1 VGLVRGK
8 ADVAVFLAIAF
19 GFSWLVA
26 LVIWRAGWMVAQPA
40 DPRATAA
47 LVVYVAGPAVAAI
60 ACALLFDKGRRAQA
74 LGFSTPFN
82 AWLIWAWLIPT
93 LLVAVTLAI
102 TLAFSGRAYRSADG
116 ASIALALIV
125 MPLINTPLL
134 LGEELGW
141 RGWLWDRWRRLGFW
155 RNVVATGVV
164 WGLWHAP
171 IIALGHNYPDQ
182 PISGPVLMVLVTLL
196 LAPTFHLVRERGG
209 SVWHATLFH
218 GTYNAV
224 STLAIA
230 LVADVSMPWTGV
242 VGVGG
247 LAASAAS
254 VPVVWAVR
262 RRLAPTSSRQA
273 LGK

>member
-1 VGLVRGK
+1 MRLVRGK
-8 ADVAVFLAIAF
+8 ADVAVFFAIAF

-40 DPRATAA
+40 DPRATMA

-60 ACALLFDKGRRAQA
+60 ACALLFDKGRRAEA
-74 LGFSTPFN
+74 LGFSNPFN

-93 LLVAVTLAI
+93 LLAAGTLAI
-102 TLAFSGRAYRSADG
+102 TLVFSGRDYQPANG
-116 ASIALALIV
+116 TSIALALIV

-141 RGWLWDRWRRLGFW
+141 RGWLWDRWRGLGFW
-155 RNVVATGVV
+155 RNVLATGVV

-171 IIALGHNYPDQ
+171 IVALGHNYPGQ
-182 PISGPVLMVLVTLL
+182 PLSGPALMVLVTLL

-209 SVWHATLFH
+209 SVWHASLFH

-230 LVADVSMPWTGV
+230 LVADISMPWTGV
-242 VGVGG
+242 VGIGG
-247 LAASAAS
+247 FVASAAS
-254 VPVVWAVR
+254 VVVVWAAR
-262 RRLAPTSSRQA
+262 GRLPAPASRT
-273 LGK
+273 

>member
-1 VGLVRGK
+1 VRLVRGK

-26 LVIWRAGWMVAQPA
+26 LVIWQAGWRVAQPA
-40 DPRATAA
+40 DPRATIA

-60 ACALLFDKGRRAQA
+60 ACALLFDKGRRAEA
-74 LGFSTPFN
+74 LGLRNPFN
-82 AWLIWAWLIPT
+82 AWLVWAWLIPM
-93 LLVAVTLAI
+93 LLVAGTLAI
-102 TLAFSGRAYRSADG
+102 TLAFSGRGYQSADG

-125 MPLINTPLL
+125 IPLINTPIL

-141 RGWLWDRWRRLGFW
+141 RGWLWDRWRGLGFW
-155 RNVVATGVV
+155 RNVLATGVV

-171 IIALGHNYPDQ
+171 IVALGHNYPGQ
-182 PISGPVLMVLVTLL
+182 PISGPALMVLVTLL

-209 SVWHATLFH
+209 SVWHASFLH

-230 LVADVSMPWTGV
+230 LVSDISMPWTGV
-242 VGVGG
+242 VGIGG
-247 LAASAAS
+247 LAASAVA
-254 VPVVWAVR
+254 VAVVWAVLR
-262 RRLAPTSSRQA
+262 R
-273 LGK
+273 